1 MLSGTPSDAA
11 RFEALT
17 LRDLLKEG
25 ESPEAL
31 LSLPLKDVLERT
43 RNPVHRDESVAPPAA
58 SAAQKATVHGMRHA
72 VHMLASRWQ
81 ACTPRGHPT

>member
-17 LRDLLKEG
+17 LRELLKEG

-43 RNPVHRDESVAPPAA
+43 RNPLHRDESVAPPAA

-72 VHMLASRWQ
+72 CTCSR
-81 ACTPRGHPT
+81 AAGRPAPPGPMPT